1 MVNGYGM
8 FDLVQPP
15 YNLEVLASLFEEN
28 SIHHASVLARTMNT
42 VALGYQWVDT
52 TKTKKRIE
60 KASNKEGDSLSRIRD
75 ELQREEDRLD
85 ELFENF
91 NIDNCIRDAHIFC
104 LLPKNINKKDC
115 EIYLKI
121 IKNSYDNLIKYPNKF
136 NKLKTKNNNIK
147 NYSIIISIINY
158 CLMNY
163 KPSYIVNPIS
173 IKLSEPIK
181 FINLYTK
188 NNYVFVNIKS
198 ISV

>member
-1 MVNGYGM
+1 MNYYDRYIKYKKKYLLTRNTLVILKLLLS
-8 FDLVQPP
+8 FDDINKIISPIL
-15 YNLEVLASLFEEN
+15 
-28 SIHHASVLARTMNT
+28 MN
-42 VALGYQWVDT
+42 
-52 TKTKKRIE
+52 
-60 KASNKEGDSLSRIRD
+60 
-75 ELQREEDRLD
+75 
-85 ELFENF
+85 ENF